1 MEAVILTG
9 SLPTGSPGSSSPKG
23 LLPHIAFGDGS
34 SKRSLLPTGSLE
46 AVEAI
51 KASRVKYLKNFMY
64 QLLENV

>member
-1 MEAVILTG
+1 MEAISSASL
-9 SLPTGSPGSSSPKG
+9 LPTGSPGSSSPKG

-34 SKRSLLPTGSLE
+34 SKRSLLPTGSLQ
-46 AVEAI
+46 AI

>member
-1 MEAVILTG
+1 MEAVILKG
-9 SLPTGSPGSSSPKG
+9 S
-23 LLPHIAFGDGS
+23 
-34 SKRSLLPTGSLE
+34 LPTGSLE